1 MTDRAAAPDGLV
13 RSLSEHQT
21 LFGQT
26 DKGENQQRTKLSSL
40 QDRLHGLPGLCSYRV
55 RGVDGCCSKHLPVE
69 SYTVV
74 MLLTFILIIISIPS
88 PSLLYSRL
96 KTLLLCKSFPR

>member
-1 MTDRAAAPDGLV
+1 MSMTDRAAAPDGLV

-40 QDRLHGLPGLCSYRV
+40 QD
-55 RGVDGCCSKHLPVE
+55 
-69 SYTVV
+69 
-74 MLLTFILIIISIPS
+74 
-88 PSLLYSRL
+88 
-96 KTLLLCKSFPR
+96 